1 MMNVDRR
8 TVLKGAAG
16 FVVAASQFSNV
27 AIAQEKPDLVL
38 GASLPLSGFF
48 GTTSQTVNIGMQ
60 DYISFINEQGG
71 VLGRKVRYEVEDTG
85 YKVDVSVA
93 VFNKITA
100 KDKVHLYYADS
111 TGFAKVIGPDLLR
124 KGDMLMGGNSFAT
137 ELNDPAKFPFYFMS
151 GPDYSEMVKVL
162 LRYIAKEKPK
172 AKIALIYSDTEF
184 GRDPVPAS
192 LAYAKE
198 LGLDVGLQIATPPT
212 SVDVSTEVLKLR
224 RANPDF
230 TIFHG
235 YTLAPMPEFITQA
248 KGLGMKTKFMA
259 TYWAMDLTTV
269 SKLGADADGFMGVV
283 PYQYYFEKTA
293 NAPML
298 DHIRKVRPEYQQLGY
313 MQGFVTAMLLIESAK
328 RVLQAGKEPTGANLK
343 EALNSIKDYDTGGL
357 IGIPISVKG
366 NSIPVGRVYQY
377 DAKANTMVGV
387 SEWIDLSK

>member
-1 MMNVDRR
+1 MKIDRR
-8 TVLKGAAG
+8 TVLKGAAA
-16 FVVAASQFSNV
+16 FMAAGTQAV
-27 AIAQEKPDLVL
+27 DLAIAQEKPSLVL

-48 GTTSQTVNIGMQ
+48 GSSSGAVNVGMQ
-60 DYISFINEQGG
+60 DYISIVNEQGG
-71 VLGRKVRYEVEDTG
+71 VSGQKVRYEVEDTG
-85 YKVDVSVA
+85 YKVDVSVS

-111 TGFAKVIGPDLLR
+111 TGFAKVIGPDLQR
-124 KGDMLMGGNSFAT
+124 RGDILMGGNSFAT

-162 LRYIAKEKPK
+162 LRYIAKDKPK

-184 GRDPVPAS
+184 GRDPIAAS

-198 LGLDVGLQIATPPT
+198 LGLNIVQQIATPPT

-224 RANPDF
+224 RADPDY

-248 KGLGMKTKFMA
+248 KGLGLKTKFMG

-269 SKLGADADGFMGVV
+269 SKMGADADGFMGVV
-283 PYQYYFEKTA
+283 PYQYYFDKSA
-293 NAPML
+293 NSPML
-298 DHIRKVRPEYQQLGY
+298 ERIRKMRPEYQQLGY
-313 MQGFVTAMLLIESAK
+313 IQGFLTAMLLIESAK
-328 RVLQAGKEPTGANLK
+328 RTLASGKELTGANLK
-343 EALNSIKDYDTGGL
+343 GALNSIKDFDTGGL
-357 IGIPISVKG
+357 IGVPVSVKG
-366 NSIPVGRVYQY
+366 NSIPIGRVYQY
-377 DAKANTMVGV
+377 DAKGNTMIGV

>member
-1 MMNVDRR
+1 MKIDRR
-8 TVLKGAAG
+8 SALKGAAAFMAVG
-16 FVVAASQFSNV
+16 TQ
-27 AIAQEKPDLVL
+27 AINLAVAQEAPNLVL

-48 GTTSQTVNIGMQ
+48 GSSSGAVNVGMQ
-60 DYISFINEQGG
+60 DYISIINEQGG
-71 VLGRKVRYEVEDTG
+71 VSGRKVRYEVEDTG
-85 YKVDVSVA
+85 YKVDVSVS

-111 TGFAKVIGPDLLR
+111 TGFAKVIGPDLQR
-124 KGDMLMGGNSFAT
+124 KGDILMGGNSFAT

-172 AKIALIYSDTEF
+172 AKIVLIYSDTEF
-184 GRDPVPAS
+184 GRDPVAAS
-192 LAYAKE
+192 LSYAKE
-198 LGLDVGLQIATPPT
+198 LGLNIVQQIATPPT

-224 RANPDF
+224 RADPDY

-248 KGLGMKTKFMA
+248 KGLGLKTKFMG

-269 SKLGADADGFMGVV
+269 SKMGADADGFMGVV
-283 PYQYYFEKTA
+283 PYQYYFDKSA
-293 NAPML
+293 NSPML
-298 DHIRKVRPEYQQLGY
+298 ERIRKMRPEYQQLGY
-313 MQGFVTAMLLIESAK
+313 IQGFITAMLLIESAK
-328 RVLQAGKEPTGANLK
+328 RTLVAGKELTGANLK
-343 EALNSIKDYDTGGL
+343 EALNSIKDFDTGGL
-357 IGIPISVKG
+357 IGVPVSVKG
-366 NSIPVGRVYQY
+366 NSIPIGRVYQY

>member
-1 MMNVDRR
+1 MKFDRR
-8 TVLKGAAG
+8 TVLKGAAA
-16 FVVAASQFSNV
+16 FMAAGTQAIDF
-27 AIAQEKPDLVL
+27 AIAQEKPNLVL

-48 GTTSQTVNIGMQ
+48 GSSSGAVNVGMQ
-60 DYISFINEQGG
+60 DYISIINEQGG
-71 VLGRKVRYEVEDTG
+71 VSGQKVRYEVEDTG
-85 YKVDVSVA
+85 YKVDVSVS

-111 TGFAKVIGPDLLR
+111 TGFAKVIGPDLQR
-124 KGDMLMGGNSFAT
+124 KGDILMGGNSFAT

-184 GRDPVPAS
+184 GRDPIPVS
-192 LAYAKE
+192 LSYAKE
-198 LGLDVGLQIATPPT
+198 LGLNIVQQIATPPT

-224 RANPDF
+224 RADPDY

-248 KGLGMKTKFMA
+248 KGLGLRTKFMG

-269 SKLGADADGFMGVV
+269 SKMGADADGFMGVA
-283 PYQYYFEKTA
+283 PYQYYFDKSA
-293 NAPML
+293 NSPML
-298 DHIRKVRPEYQQLGY
+298 ERIRKMRPEYQQLGY
-313 MQGFVTAMLLIESAK
+313 IQGFLTAMLLIESAK
-328 RVLQAGKEPTGANLK
+328 RTLASGKELTGTNLK
-343 EALNSIKDYDTGGL
+343 EALNSIKDFDTGGL
-357 IGIPISVKG
+357 IGVPVSVKG
-366 NSIPVGRVYQY
+366 NSIPIGRVYQY
-377 DAKANTMVGV
+377 DAKGNTMVAV

>member
-1 MMNVDRR
+1 MKFNRR
-8 TVLKGAAG
+8 TVLKGAAA
-16 FVVAASQFSNV
+16 FMAAGTQAV
-27 AIAQEKPDLVL
+27 DLAIAQEKPNLVL

-48 GTTSQTVNIGMQ
+48 GSSSGAVNVGMQ
-60 DYISFINEQGG
+60 DYISIINEQGG
-71 VLGRKVRYEVEDTG
+71 VSGQKVRYEVEDTG
-85 YKVDVSVA
+85 YKVDVSVS

-111 TGFAKVIGPDLLR
+111 TGFAKVIGPDLQR
-124 KGDMLMGGNSFAT
+124 RGDILMGGNSFAT

-184 GRDPVPAS
+184 GRDPIPVS
-192 LAYAKE
+192 LSYAKE
-198 LGLDVGLQIATPPT
+198 LGLNIVQQIATPPT

-224 RANPDF
+224 RADPDY

-248 KGLGMKTKFMA
+248 KGLGLRTRFMG

-269 SKLGADADGFMGVV
+269 SKMGADADGFMGVA
-283 PYQYYFEKTA
+283 PYRYYFDKSA
-293 NAPML
+293 NSPML
-298 DHIRKVRPEYQQLGY
+298 ERIRKMRPEYQQLGY
-313 MQGFVTAMLLIESAK
+313 IQGFFTAMLLIESAK
-328 RVLQAGKEPTGANLK
+328 RTLASGKELTGANLK
-343 EALNSIKDYDTGGL
+343 EALNSIKDFDTGGL
-357 IGIPISVKG
+357 IGVPVSVKG
-366 NSIPVGRVYQY
+366 NSIPIGRVYQY